1 MLDAE
6 LGYPAL
12 AEKGL
17 GAAKRYAKIAPAT
30 PHAQHTPSHIFA
42 RVGYWNDSIASN
54 KESARVGKEG
64 GEQHDPAHAMDC
76 LVCAYLQLAQD
87 KEVRAVVDEL
97 TKLEFK
103 IERFPGPYA
112 VAASQARYVFERG
125 DWKAAAE
132 FRCVRPSTFTW
143 MPSRILGGS
152 RCSPLW

>member
-1 MLDAE
+1 ML
-6 LGYPAL
+6 
-12 AEKGL
+12 
-17 GAAKRYAKIAPAT
+17 
-30 PHAQHTPSHIFA
+30 
-42 RVGYWNDSIASN
+42 
-54 KESARVGKEG
+54 KEG

-132 FRCVRPSTFTW
+132 LQVRPTKYLYVDVITYFGRAVGAA
-143 MPSRILGGS
+143 PSGNANAAKADIANLVALRDKLKEAKDAYWSNIVDSSSRARARGS
-152 RCSPLW
+152 CTPKGNAMRRSMR